1 MLPLH
6 REIPILSLPDTRG
19 RAVSTW
25 SYKQYRPLVII
36 FAGSRTG
43 LLAELAA
50 EYDAYRATNAE
61 VLAVVPA
68 DPGTRLPFPVLID
81 ADGSATRR
89 YVDRVPTVLVLDAFG
104 VLEGRFDEQRPDHA
118 RVRSL
123 IGELELR
130 CPECGVPEWP
140 DEERADGE

>member
-1 MLPLH
+1 MLSLH
-6 REIPILSLPDTRG
+6 REIPTLSLPDARG

-25 SYKQYRPLVII
+25 NYKQYRPLVLV
-36 FAGSRTG
+36 FAGSRTD
-43 LLAELAA
+43 LLSEFVRQY
-50 EYDAYRATNAE
+50 EAYRATNAE
-61 VLAVVPA
+61 VLAVVTEAP
-68 DPGTRLPFPVLID
+68 DGPLPFPVLID

-104 VLEGRFDEQRPDHA
+104 VLEGRFDEERPDHT
-118 RVRSL
+118 RVRNL

-140 DEERADGE
+140 AED

>member
-1 MLPLH
+1 MLSLH
-6 REIPILSLPDTRG
+6 REIPPLALPDTRG
-19 RAVSTW
+19 RAVTTW
-25 SYKQYRPLVII
+25 SYKQYRPLVLV
-36 FAGSRTG
+36 FAGSRTE
-43 LLAELAA
+43 LLADFAGQ
-50 EYDAYRATNAE
+50 YDAYRATNAE
-61 VLAVVPA
+61 VLGVVPKA
-68 DPGTRLPFPVLID
+68 PDARLPFPVLID

-104 VLEGRFDEQRPDHA
+104 VLEGRFDEERPDHA

-140 DEERADGE
+140 TED

>member
-1 MLPLH
+1 MLSLH
-6 REIPILSLPDTRG
+6 REIPVLSLPDARG

-25 SYKQYRPLVII
+25 NYKQYRPLVLV
-36 FAGSRTG
+36 FAGSRAA
-43 LLAELAA
+43 LLDEFAR

-61 VLAVVPA
+61 VLAVVPKSLDA
-68 DPGTRLPFPVLID
+68 RLPFPVLID

-89 YVDRVPTVLVLDAFG
+89 YVERVPTVLVLDAFG
-104 VLEGRFDEQRPDHA
+104 VLEGRFDQERPDHA
-118 RVRSL
+118 RVRNL

-140 DEERADGE
+140 AED